1 MNLPRMASSA
11 DGATPHPS
19 MTRTAGLGMD
29 QTTDPA
35 DQANDQQNL
44 VELRPSGDSA
54 GTPVSWIRSSL
65 RSGLI
70 WPAALFVSVTVFV
83 AVDMAADLASGI
95 GATHLGIETAALMLC
110 LAGVYATGLE
120 LTKAVRSAYGLR
132 RDLDGTRADLAHWQA
147 EAEALLR
154 GVSAAIDQQFRD
166 WELSSA
172 ECDVALLILKG
183 LSYKEVAQVRATT
196 ERTVRHQALAIY
208 RKAGLAGRA
217 EMAAYFLEDLLL
229 PRQAAAPTG
238 TSTGEISRSG

>member
-1 MNLPRMASSA
+1 V
-11 DGATPHPS
+11 
-19 MTRTAGLGMD
+19 
-29 QTTDPA
+29 Q
-35 DQANDQQNL
+35 DQAKDQQNL
-44 VELRPSGDSA
+44 IELRPSGEPQGAPSR
-54 GTPVSWIRSSL
+54 WIRSSL

-70 WPAALFVSVTVFV
+70 WPAALFVSVTLFV
-83 AVDMAADLASGI
+83 AVDMVADIFSGI
-95 GATHLGIETAALMLC
+95 GITHLLIETAALMLC

-120 LTKAVRSAYGLR
+120 LAKAVRSASGLR

-147 EAEALLR
+147 EAESLLR
-154 GVSAAIDQQFRD
+154 GVSAAIDQQFRE

-229 PRQAAAPTG
+229 PRQSAG
-238 TSTGEISRSG
+238 TVAGSGEISHRN